1 MMDLKVYIQVDA
13 DICLLRRIRRDIKS
27 RGRTIDSISE
37 QYLSTVKPMFEK
49 YVQNYIKDADIAIL
63 RGGKNQMAIDAIC
76 AYLESRM
83 IKEYDRS
90 V

>member
-1 MMDLKVYIQVDA
+1 
-13 DICLLRRIRRDIKS
+13 
-27 RGRTIDSISE
+27 
-37 QYLSTVKPMFEK
+37 MFEK